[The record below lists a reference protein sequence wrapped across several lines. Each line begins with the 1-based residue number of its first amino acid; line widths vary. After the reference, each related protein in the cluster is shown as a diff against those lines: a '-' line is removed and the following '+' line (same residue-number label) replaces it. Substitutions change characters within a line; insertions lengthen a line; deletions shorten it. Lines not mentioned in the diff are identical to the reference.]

1 METFFEDRNDL
12 KDFIGKYRKQFEEN
26 LLNEAVNVRDKIDEI
41 LIIGNI
47 DLLTNAYKLVLFV
60 IEEQEEELDRFAK
73 QEGIAWATH
82 SLTLAFKLEWVQ
94 AIRRTLW
101 EFLEEYFQSK
111 GTPLDLKNFFIL
123 EKRINDRIDQ
133 FLNKF
138 FLSYSDFK
146 DQLLEAQKRLVENL
160 SVPIIP
166 ITSTVSI
173 LPLIGSIDTYRTKV
187 LEEKVLLEINRI
199 YIQTLIIDFSG
210 ISEMEADVIDQLVN
224 IIDGTVMMGCKAVI
238 TGLRPEIVRK
248 MIHLGLTFK
257 NKAEMKGTLQLALKD
272 YLTSVN

>member
-1 METFFEDRNDL
+1 METFFEDRNAL

-60 IEEQEEELDRFAK
+60 IEEQEEELDQFAK

-101 EFLEEYFQSK
+101 KFLEEYFQTK
-111 GTPLDLKNFFIL
+111 ETPLDLKNFFIL

-166 ITSTVSI
+166 VTSTVSI

-224 IIDGTVMMGCKAVI
+224 IIDGTAMMGCKAVI
-238 TGLRPEIVRK
+238 TV
-248 MIHLGLTFK
+248 
-257 NKAEMKGTLQLALKD
+257 
-272 YLTSVN
+272 